1 MYAGESGWQLIAFI
15 INFLQGEQIMEG
27 IALKFIGA
35 GLMAFGMLG
44 AAIGVGNIFGSL
56 LNAIARNPSASEQ
69 LQRMAFI
76 GAGLAEAMGLFS
88 FVIAMLLIFT

>member
-1 MYAGESGWQLIAFI
+1 MTGRLLWSNVTPNITVNPKDTVA
-15 INFLQGEQIMEG
+15 NP
-27 IALKFIGA
+27 
-35 GLMAFGMLG
+35 FGMLG

-56 LNAIARNPSASEQ
+56 LNSIARNPSASDQ